1 MAPLASKAQNGYDR
15 HGVAG
20 HVKVKAVVD
29 PSGKVT
35 KVDATGEFAGTPTG
49 SCVAGVVKA
58 GASFPA
64 WDGAPMTVNYSY
76 TLNEQ

>member
-1 MAPLASKAQNGYDR
+1 MSAVAGAAQACYGAN
-15 HGVAG
+15 GVAG
-20 HVKVKAVVD
+20 HVKVKATVA
-29 PSGKVT
+29 PSGSVT

-49 SCVAGVVKA
+49 SCVAAVVKA

>member
-1 MAPLASKAQNGYDR
+1 MGPLAGKAQGCYDAN
-15 HGVAG
+15 GVAG
-20 HVKVKAVVD
+20 HVKVKAIVD

-35 KVDATGEFAGTPTG
+35 KVDAVGEFAGTPTG
-49 SCVAGVVKA
+49 TCVAGVVKA

-76 TLNEQ
+76 TLNE